1 MFNQDDIKL
10 IQKNRPKLDDD
21 QCGEVL
27 GFLLDMNEIEPF
39 TVKNQERLFKETAEY
54 VFPEVKN
61 G

>member
-27 GFLLDMNEIEPF
+27 SFLMDMNERESIPITDIEN
-39 TVKNQERLFKETAEY
+39 TFKQAADI
-54 VFPEVKN
+54 VFGEVKE
-61 G
+61 